1 MIGLIRESVPVVTQ
15 KTRGRLE
22 SKLDLIME
30 NIKEAIDLNQYP
42 LIPLSAFKKSGRAPL
57 EMNHL
62 IFNNKDSLES
72 SGAIVR
78 YGRKWLVSEP
88 HLYQW
93 LRRFGKDAGRT
104 LVPDGLK

>member
-1 MIGLIRESVPVVTQ
+1 MPVGTLSRN
-15 KTRGRLE
+15 K
-22 SKLDLIME
+22 ME
-30 NIKEAIDLNQYP
+30 DQATTGDLNQYP
-42 LIPLSAFKKSGRAPL
+42 LIPLSTFKKSGRAPV
-57 EMNHL
+57 EMHHL
-62 IFNNKDSLES
+62 IFNNQESLES